1 MLFKENKKQIKR
13 MLDILF
19 VGFYFSI
26 NSKTITIKKNWWSLK
41 KETYDVDFVI
51 RNILI
56 PAMSECYEDNR
67 DRSFGIR
74 SPV

>member
-26 NSKTITIKKNWWSLK
+26 NSKTIIIKKNWWSLK
-41 KETYDVDFVI
+41 KEKINV
-51 RNILI
+51 
-56 PAMSECYEDNR
+56 E
-67 DRSFGIR
+67 
-74 SPV
+74 